1 MTVQSLSCS
10 GLFLAYIFW
19 GGNMQVLIPDR
30 DHGYYV
36 AHVRKQKV
44 VWNKKY
50 KVYTEYMGDEYLG
63 EGDEVLELEV
73 AE

>member
-1 MTVQSLSCS
+1 
-10 GLFLAYIFW
+10 
-19 GGNMQVLIPDR
+19 MQVLIHDH

-36 AHVRKQKV
+36 AIVRKQKV

-63 EGDEVLELEV
+63 DGDEVLELEV